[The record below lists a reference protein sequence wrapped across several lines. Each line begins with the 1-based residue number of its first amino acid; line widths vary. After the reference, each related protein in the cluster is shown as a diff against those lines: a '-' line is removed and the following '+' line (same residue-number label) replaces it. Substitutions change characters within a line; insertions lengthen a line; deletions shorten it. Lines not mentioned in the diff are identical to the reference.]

1 MTSTR
6 FEIEKFTGKN
16 DFGLWQVKM
25 RCKGKKGNRGDDSG
39 TSAVK
44 CYHCKK
50 KGHIQRNC
58 PVLRNDE
65 QQFTGSSNLAADDSD
80 YDCAEAL

>member
-25 RCKGKKGNRGDDSG
+25 RSILVQQGLLNALGGESRLSPTLSQEQKDDLLEKAH
-39 TSAVK
+39 SA
-44 CYHCKK
+44 
-50 KGHIQRNC
+50 
-58 PVLRNDE
+58 LLL
-65 QQFTGSSNLAADDSD
+65 S
-80 YDCAEAL
+80 